1 MTNDTVLILFNKPAK
16 KEIYLF
22 LHQKKRQPS
31 KKARAGIIDKTNID
45 DINTHVVSPLFIQS
59 LVTLELSIFHL
70 KKLFS
75 KLFI

>member
-45 DINTHVVSPLFIQS
+45 DINTHVVSPVLIQS
-59 LVTLELSIFHL
+59 LISFELIIL
-70 KKLFS
+70 L
-75 KLFI
+75 LI